1 MTLQNQS
8 VFNKPRHGVQSDGLH
23 MTGCSDIFM
32 LLFFSKD
39 DWWLLCFHA
48 NICTSV
54 TASRHPSHRGLAV
67 TIQVQRGSPSVSPD
81 ASVPL
86 VTVKAH
92 SVTLPSNVFKAKHK
106 PFHTDTCQKSTL
118 YIQTCL
124 RRGSSEYSRFNTHNV
139 NTAFPLTLKTP
150 FHVSAAAAN
159 VIWCMITSVLKYKC
173 QKLWILYWC
182 NLHGEHDLCLW
193 LLCFLPVVEKI
204 HPLSLHRRLEMLDD
218 TKNAFACFQREI
230 LNFHGWD
237 VNLHTALQFT
247 LLYLNWI
254 TWYLKCMCWAC
265 NTYCITHL

>member
-1 MTLQNQS
+1 MTV
-8 VFNKPRHGVQSDGLH
+8 VFPREYLYICDGVP
-23 MTGCSDIFM
+23 
-32 LLFFSKD
+32 
-39 DWWLLCFHA
+39 
-48 NICTSV
+48 TSV
-54 TASRHPSHRGLAV
+54 T
-67 TIQVQRGSPSVSPD
+67 QRARCHHSSPTRLSLCVAWRLS
-81 ASVPL
+81 SSC
-86 VTVKAH
+86 H
-92 SVTLPSNVFKAKHK
+92 SESSVTLPSNVFKAKHK

-139 NTAFPLTLKTP
+139 NGAFPLTLKTP

-237 VNLHTALQFT
+237 VNLHTALQLT
-247 LLYLNWI
+247 LVYLNWI

>member
-150 FHVSAAAAN
+150 FHVSAAAAK

-173 QKLWILYWC
+173 QRLWILYWC

-204 HPLSLHRRLEMLDD
+204 HPLSLHRR
-218 TKNAFACFQREI
+218 C
-230 LNFHGWD
+230 
-237 VNLHTALQFT
+237 
-247 LLYLNWI
+247 
-254 TWYLKCMCWAC
+254 
-265 NTYCITHL
+265 